1 MTGSGEAR
9 RRTESA
15 LAWTVML
22 FRFAAFAEVIALNF
36 VGDSG
41 LRRQVPGFAPALAV
55 LGLESALVV
64 FLTWRRRRVPPAWVI
79 TADSV
84 LTAATATAM
93 TVVAGTAVKGSGPD
107 FVLPYMLLVSIGIG
121 TAFRTLR
128 AALAATVPLVVAY
141 LYMQAWSG
149 FFWLGAV
156 PHTIGFWVDS
166 AIAWFIATQL
176 RRNAAELDETRE
188 QVARLAAERERT
200 RNGRILHDRVL
211 QTMEALVRDGWLA
224 DEQVRA
230 HVAAEAR
237 WLRGYVRGDHDSSGS
252 NLTASLEEVV
262 EQAIVA
268 GLAVDL
274 NAAGLR
280 ASGAVLPVATVEAL
294 SGAVREALTN
304 VRKHAG
310 TGQAVVRA
318 RVEGDHIVVGVL
330 DHGVGFASRG
340 GGVGLRESIEGRVA
354 EIGGTTVVE
363 SAPGEG
369 TLVELRV
376 PLCPD
381 IS

>member
-1 MTGSGEAR
+1 MSGPGEAR

-15 LAWTVML
+15 LAWTVIL

-55 LGLESALVV
+55 LGLASALIVA
-64 FLTWRRRRVPPAWVI
+64 FTWRRRRVPPAWLI
-79 TADSV
+79 AADSV
-84 LTAATATAM
+84 LTAATAMAM
-93 TVVAGTAVKGSGPD
+93 TVVAGTAIKGSGPD
-107 FVLPYMLLVSIGIG
+107 FMLPYMLLVSIGIG
-121 TAFRTLR
+121 MAFRTLR

-156 PHTIGFWVDS
+156 PHTIGFWVDA
-166 AIAWFIATQL
+166 AIAWFIAALL
-176 RRNAAELDETRE
+176 RRNATELDETRE
-188 QVARLAAERERT
+188 QVAKLAAEQERT

-224 DEQVRA
+224 EEKVRT

-237 WLRGYVRGDHDSSGS
+237 WLRGYVRGEHDSSGN
-252 NLTASLEEVV
+252 NLTAALEEVV
-262 EQAIVA
+262 EQAIRA
-268 GLAVDL
+268 GLTVDL

-280 ASGAVLPVATVEAL
+280 AASAVLPVATVEAL

-304 VRKHAG
+304 VRKHAA
-310 TGQAVVRA
+310 TGHAVVRA
-318 RVEGDHIVVGVL
+318 RVEGGLVVVGVL
-330 DHGVGFASRG
+330 DHGAGFTSRG
-340 GGVGLRESIEGRVA
+340 RGVGLRESIEGRVA
-354 EIGGTTVVE
+354 EIGGSSLVE

-376 PLCPD
+376 PL
-381 IS
+381 

>member
-1 MTGSGEAR
+1 MSGPGEAR
-9 RRTESA
+9 QRTESA
-15 LAWTVML
+15 LAWTVIL
-22 FRFAAFAEVIALNF
+22 FRVAAFAEVVALNF

-64 FLTWRRRRVPPAWVI
+64 ALTWRRRRVPPAWLII
-79 TADSV
+79 TDSV
-84 LTAATATAM
+84 LTAAIAM
-93 TVVAGTAVKGSGPD
+93 TMTMVAGSAIKDSGPD
-107 FVLPYMLLVSIGIG
+107 FMLPYMLLVSIGIG
-121 TAFRTLR
+121 VAFRTLR
-128 AALAATVPLVVAY
+128 AALAATVPLAAAY

-166 AIAWFIATQL
+166 AIAWSVAALL
-176 RRNAAELDETRE
+176 RRNATELDETRE
-188 QVARLAAERERT
+188 QVARLAAEQERT

-224 DEQVRA
+224 DEKVRA

-252 NLTASLEEVV
+252 NLTAALEEVV
-262 EQAIVA
+262 EQAIRA
-268 GLAVDL
+268 GLTVDL

-280 ASGAVLPVATVEAL
+280 AAGAVLPVATVEAL

-304 VRKHAG
+304 VRKYAG

-318 RVEGDHIVVGVL
+318 RVEGGLVVVGVL
-330 DHGVGFASRG
+330 DHGVGFTSRG
-340 GGVGLRESIEGRVA
+340 RGVGLRESIEGRVA
-354 EIGGTTVVE
+354 EIGGSTSVE

-376 PLCPD
+376 PL
-381 IS
+381 

>member
-1 MTGSGEAR
+1 MSGPGDAR
-9 RRTESA
+9 RRTENA
-15 LAWTVML
+15 LAWTAIL
-22 FRFAAFAEVIALNF
+22 FRVAAFAEVIALNF

-41 LRRQVPGFAPALAV
+41 LRRQVPGFAPALAI

-64 FLTWRRRRVPPAWVI
+64 ALTWRRRRVSPAWLI
-79 TADSV
+79 TTDSV
-84 LTAATATAM
+84 LTAATAMAM
-93 TVVAGTAVKGSGPD
+93 TVIAGTAIKDSGPD
-107 FVLPYMLLVSIGIG
+107 FMLPYMLLVSIGIG
-121 TAFRTLR
+121 MAFRTLR
-128 AALAATVPLVVAY
+128 AALASTVPLVAAY

-156 PHTIGFWVDS
+156 PHTIGFWVDA
-166 AIAWFIATQL
+166 AIAWFVAALL

-188 QVARLAAERERT
+188 QVARLAAEQERT

-211 QTMEALVRDGWLA
+211 QTMEALVRDGWLT
-224 DEQVRA
+224 EEKVRT

-252 NLTASLEEVV
+252 NLTAALEEVV
-262 EQAIVA
+262 EQAIRA

-280 ASGAVLPVATVEAL
+280 AAGAVLPVATVEAL

-318 RVEGDHIVVGVL
+318 RVEGGLVVVGVL

-340 GGVGLRESIEGRVA
+340 RGVGLRESIEGRVA
-354 EIGGTTVVE
+354 EIGGSVSME

-376 PLCPD
+376 PL
-381 IS
+381 

>member
-1 MTGSGEAR
+1 MNGHGEAR

-15 LAWTVML
+15 LAWTLIL
-22 FRFAAFAEVIALNF
+22 FRAAAFAEVIALNF

-41 LRRQVPGFAPALAV
+41 WRRQVPGFAPALLF
-55 LGLESALVV
+55 LGLQSALVV
-64 FLTWRRRRVPPAWVI
+64 ALTRRRRRVPPAWLI

-84 LTAATATAM
+84 LTAATAMAM
-93 TVVAGTAVKGSGPD
+93 TVIAGSAVKGSGPD
-107 FVLPYMLLVSIGIG
+107 FMLPYMLLVAIGIG
-121 TAFRTLR
+121 AAFRTLR
-128 AALAATVPLVVAY
+128 AALAATAPLVAAY

-156 PHTIGFWVDS
+156 PHTVGFWVDS
-166 AIAWFIATQL
+166 AIAWFVAAVL
-176 RRNAAELDETRE
+176 RRNATELDETRE
-188 QVARLAAERERT
+188 QVARLAAEQERT
-200 RNGRILHDRVL
+200 RNGRVLHDRVL

-224 DEQVRA
+224 DEKVRA

-237 WLRGYVRGDHDSSGS
+237 WLRGYVRGEHDSSGS
-252 NLTASLEEVV
+252 NLTAALEEVA
-262 EQAIVA
+262 EQAIRA
-268 GLAVDL
+268 GLTVDL

-280 ASGAVLPVATVEAL
+280 AAGTVLPVATVEAL

-318 RVEGDHIVVGVL
+318 RVEGGLVVVGVL
-330 DHGVGFASRG
+330 DHGTGFTARG
-340 GGVGLRESIEGRVA
+340 RGVGLRESIERRVA
-354 EIGGTTVVE
+354 EIGGSTSVE

-376 PLCPD
+376 PL
-381 IS
+381 